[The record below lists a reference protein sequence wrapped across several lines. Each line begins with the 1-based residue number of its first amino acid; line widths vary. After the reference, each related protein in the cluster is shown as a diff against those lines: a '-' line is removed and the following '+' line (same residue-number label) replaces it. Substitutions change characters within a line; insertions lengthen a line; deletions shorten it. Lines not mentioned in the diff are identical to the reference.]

1 MRATKHPFG
10 LVWLSPVPL
19 TRRVPEHFLFPMPH
33 RCFLT
38 VIFLTVFASFACAG
52 PVHLPH
58 PEEADVACRIIER
71 AGFDVQEKAPPEW
84 AVRRLR
90 AELMALGV
98 DTGEIHAHGVASKE
112 KPQMVLAFILNED
125 GRVVALR
132 GNGPWLNN
140 ESMAELAAMP
150 ELRLIKI
157 DHNGSTKS
165 GPENDFDGSGL
176 AALAGSKIVK
186 VKLGLGFSDRGM
198 AAAAKI
204 RGLRALHVIHSH
216 ATEAGIDALAW
227 HPALEDFSIAG
238 MATGRVTPAALAKI
252 ARIPRIRRVGF
263 RECYVTYAGGLEH
276 LKPLAGQLTEI
287 NLGMCLVS
295 PDDLALLK
303 QDHAG
308 VQVVTMTPEQIA
320 KTHKWVA
327 GNLAEQAPAELAEP
341 LRLALAETK

>member
-1 MRATKHPFG
+1 MLR
-10 LVWLSPVPL
+10 
-19 TRRVPEHFLFPMPH
+19 
-33 RCFLT
+33 RCFAT
-38 VIFLTVFASFACAG
+38 VVFLAVFAGPMCAD
-52 PVHLPH
+52 PVMLPH
-58 PEEADVACRIIER
+58 PEEAAVARRIIGR
-71 AGFDVQEKAPPEW
+71 SGFDVQEKAPPEW
-84 AVRRLR
+84 TVRRLR
-90 AELMALGV
+90 TELMALGV
-98 DTGEIHAHGVASKE
+98 DTGELYAQGVVSKE
-112 KPQMVLAFILNED
+112 KPGMALAFILNED
-125 GRVVALR
+125 GRVVGLR
-132 GNGPWLNN
+132 GNGPWLSN

-165 GPENDFDGSGL
+165 GPENDYDGSGL

-295 PDDLALLK
+295 PDDLALLQ

-308 VQVVTMTPEQIA
+308 AQVVTMTPAQIA
-320 KTHKWVA
+320 RTHKWVA
-327 GNLAEQAPAELAEP
+327 GNLAEQAPADLAEP